1 MQAAKTAFSR
11 PLLFWGIPVVVGHLL
26 VVLWHLFLLVKV
38 EPNPALFLP
47 PLLVLINVIPVAGL
61 FVFQRGFFTLAA
73 TMVAVPLAVALVIGA
88 YSHFLSSGGD
98 NIFRLPPG
106 EFRLSYQISAVLLVT
121 LEALGCWIVY
131 QMLRNA
137 TGTS

>member
-38 EPNPALFLP
+38 EPNTALIPASAFGP
-47 PLLVLINVIPVAGL
+47 NQCNSCGGAV
-61 FVFQRGFFTLAA
+61 RGFFTLAA